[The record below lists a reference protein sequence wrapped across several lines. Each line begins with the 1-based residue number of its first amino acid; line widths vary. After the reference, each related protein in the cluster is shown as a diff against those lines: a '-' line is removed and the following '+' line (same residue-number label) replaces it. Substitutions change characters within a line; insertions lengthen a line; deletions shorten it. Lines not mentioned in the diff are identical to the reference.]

1 MECVNCF
8 VVLNSQLVLL
18 IVSGFLWLFRYNN
31 RYIRLFL
38 IVAVRVDDFIVVV
51 VSDAHKFGCVW
62 LGLSV
67 LMADTAAV

>member
-51 VSDAHKFGCVW
+51 VSDVYKFGCV
-62 LGLSV
+62 
-67 LMADTAAV
+67 

>member
-18 IVSGFLWLFRYNN
+18 IVSGFLWLLRYNN

-38 IVAVRVDDFIVVV
+38 IFAVRVDDFIVVV
-51 VSDAHKFGCVW
+51 VSDTHKFGCVG

-67 LMADTAAV
+67 LMADTVAV